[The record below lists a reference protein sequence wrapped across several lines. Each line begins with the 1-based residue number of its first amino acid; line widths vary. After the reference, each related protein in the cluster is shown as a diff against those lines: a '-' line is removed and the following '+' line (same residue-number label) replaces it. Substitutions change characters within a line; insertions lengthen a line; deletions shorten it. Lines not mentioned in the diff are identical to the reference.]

1 MKRVAKGE
9 ARATPRNGGP
19 PRQGEERGG
28 RRGSPQA
35 LTGGVSALRLL
46 HELVGWAS
54 GEREISPWSVTS
66 GLGDVRSGA
75 VFFVVADCAALCGA
89 WPEVHSPGG
98 CVWRPVLV

>member
-1 MKRVAKGE
+1 MGRGE
-9 ARATPRNGGP
+9 GRSPGRSRNGGP

-54 GEREISPWSVTS
+54 GEREISRWGVTF
-66 GLGDVRSGA
+66 GRGEVRSGGCLLRGCRLRC
-75 VFFVVADCAALCGA
+75 VVRSVVRGSLSGGLCVAAGA
-89 WPEVHSPGG
+89 G
-98 CVWRPVLV
+98 